1 MNILVD
7 MHVFDG
13 KHQGT
18 RTYLKGLYTELIPI
32 AKNHH
37 FFLVANDV
45 KNLKS
50 EFKNYNN
57 VSYISL
63 KSNNKFYRL
72 LFEFPSI
79 IKQNKID
86 FAHFQYIAPPF
97 KNCKLI
103 ITIHDI
109 LFEQKEYKKYF
120 SFKYRIVNG
129 ALFRWSASR
138 ANILLTVSEYSKRK
152 ISEIYNINLEKIKIT
167 PNAVNPIYNQTNV
180 NSVPR
185 NNHLGKYLLYVSR
198 VEPRK
203 NHLNLLRAFIQ
214 LGLVEKGYKMVFIGN
229 KDILFNDLKQF
240 INQMDSRSKASIIW
254 LEKVSSS
261 ELNSYYQNCAL
272 FVFPSFAEGFGIPPL
287 EAMAL
292 GKRVLCSN
300 QTAMNDF
307 DLPENFRFDPYNIEE
322 LKRKITVQLSSNFD
336 LAEVYKPILA
346 KYNWQEIAKEF
357 KQVVD
362 FQNKQTT

>member
-1 MNILVD
+1 MSITNSNSENFDDSRYTIDNYYSSKDLENTTRHPILWYAWFELRLPKILRKLQIDLFLSPDGFLSLRSNI
-7 MHVFDG
+7 
-13 KHQGT
+13 
-18 RTYLKGLYTELIPI
+18 
-32 AKNHH
+32 
-37 FFLVANDV
+37 
-45 KNLKS
+45 
-50 EFKNYNN
+50 
-57 VSYISL
+57 
-63 KSNNKFYRL
+63 
-72 LFEFPSI
+72 PSI
-79 IKQNKID
+79 
-86 FAHFQYIAPPF
+86 AV
-97 KNCKLI
+97 
-103 ITIHDI
+103 IHDI
-109 LFEQKEYKKYF
+109 NFEHHPKDLKKSHSLFYRHFFRKYAH
-120 SFKYRIVNG
+120 KTKRIV
-129 ALFRWSASR
+129 
-138 ANILLTVSEYSKRK
+138 TVSEYSKRK

>member
-152 ISEIYNINLEKIKIT
+152 EEIEINLD
-167 PNAVNPIYNQTNV
+167 NQEI
-180 NSVPR
+180 
-185 NNHLGKYLLYVSR
+185 LY
-198 VEPRK
+198 
-203 NHLNLLRAFIQ
+203 
-214 LGLVEKGYKMVFIGN
+214 GN
-229 KDILFNDLKQF
+229 KSVNFNLDSSKKLIL
-240 INQMDSRSKASIIW
+240 KAII
-254 LEKVSSS
+254 SS
-261 ELNSYYQNCAL
+261 ESA
-272 FVFPSFAEGFGIPPL
+272 F
-287 EAMAL
+287 
-292 GKRVLCSN
+292 
-300 QTAMNDF
+300 
-307 DLPENFRFDPYNIEE
+307 
-322 LKRKITVQLSSNFD
+322 KIG
-336 LAEVYKPILA
+336 
-346 KYNWQEIAKEF
+346 
-357 KQVVD
+357 VD
-362 FQNKQTT
+362 